1 MSLPRILT
9 IMGSGE
15 TAPTMVSTHRTL
27 TALLPK
33 PVKAVLLD
41 TPYGFQE
48 NAPELATRAVE
59 YFRNSV
65 NVDIAVAGLVR
76 LHDTH
81 IAADTVQIERGLRAI
96 SDATYIFAG
105 PGSPTYALRQWS
117 GSNVASSIIDKLMN
131 GGIVTFAS
139 AAALTL
145 GKVTVPVYEVY
156 KVGQDVQR
164 LDGLDVLSAIGINAA
179 VIPHYDN
186 AEGGNHDTRFCYLG
200 ETRLRMFEKMLDDDT
215 YVLGIDEHTGL
226 VIDLDASVAKVVGNG
241 TVTLRLREDSF
252 TYETGSTIP
261 LTTLQDP
268 WELRESEHAGTTQGT
283 NSNAPGASGAP
294 SHQKGVGISGETVE
308 AQPGQVGEGSS
319 KSVESN
325 LAQAGSLEQEL
336 QIQQSA
342 FNDAMTARDAD
353 GAVRACLALE
363 QAIHDWSADT
373 LQGDIA
379 DKARAAVRSMISA
392 LGDAAIGGVRNPRDV
407 VAPYVEAMLA
417 IRATVRAEKRYDLSD
432 VIRDAFVNIGI
443 EVRDTATGV
452 EWDL

>member
-1 MSLPRILT
+1 
-9 IMGSGE
+9 
-15 TAPTMVSTHRTL
+15 
-27 TALLPK
+27 
-33 PVKAVLLD
+33 VKAVLLD

-261 LTTLQDP
+261 LTTLQNP
-268 WELRESEHAGTTQGT
+268 WLLRTSASAES
-283 NSNAPGASGAP
+283 

>member
-131 GGIVTFAS
+131 GGIITFAS

-261 LTTLQDP
+261 LTTLQNP
-268 WELRESEHAGTTQGT
+268 WLLRTSASAES
-283 NSNAPGASGAP
+283 

-379 DKARAAVRSMISA
+379 DKARAAVRSMISV

>member
-1 MSLPRILT
+1 
-9 IMGSGE
+9 MGSGE
-15 TAPTMVSTHRTL
+15 TAPTMVSTHRKL

-33 PVKAVLLD
+33 PVQAVLLD

-48 NAPELATRAVE
+48 NAPDLATRAVE

-65 NVDIAVAGLVR
+65 NVDITVAGLVR

-117 GSNVASSIIDKLMN
+117 GSAIASSIIDKLMN

-215 YVLGIDEHTGL
+215 FVLGIDEHTGL
-226 VIDLDASVAKVVGNG
+226 IIDIDAETATVVGNG

-252 TYETGSTIP
+252 IYESGSTLP
-261 LTTLQDP
+261 LSTLQNP
-268 WELRESEHAGTTQGT
+268 WLLRSSDSGLLAKLDAHSSDSSVASDSAHTPGVSEASSQVGSLAAELELRQQEFD
-283 NSNAPGASGAP
+283 
-294 SHQKGVGISGETVE
+294 E
-308 AQPGQVGEGSS
+308 AM
-319 KSVESN
+319 K
-325 LAQAGSLEQEL
+325 
-336 QIQQSA
+336 
-342 FNDAMTARDAD
+342 ARDAD

-363 QAIHDWSADT
+363 QSIYDWSADT

-379 DKARAAVRSMISA
+379 TKARAAVRSMISA
-392 LGDAAIGGVRNPRDV
+392 LGDAAIGGVRDPRDV

-432 VIRDAFVNIGI
+432 VIRDAFVNIGV
-443 EVRDTATGV
+443 EVRDTADGV
-452 EWDL
+452 EWNL